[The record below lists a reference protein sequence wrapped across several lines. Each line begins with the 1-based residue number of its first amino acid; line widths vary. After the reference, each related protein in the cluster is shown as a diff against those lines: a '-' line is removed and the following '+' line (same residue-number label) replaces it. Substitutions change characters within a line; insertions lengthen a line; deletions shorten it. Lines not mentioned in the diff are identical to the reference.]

1 MAPAIASVEEGMVG
15 APEEGEE
22 AADVAEVVDMIA
34 DAI

>member
-1 MAPAIASVEEGMVG
+1 MVG
-15 APEEGEE
+15 ALEEGEE